1 MPARTH
7 TFITALLLLS
17 HFYFFFFILTTLRRR
32 RRRPPSPPLKLT
44 FSFLIPVFTFPPLL

>member
-1 MPARTH
+1 MPVRTH

-17 HFYFFFFILTTLRRR
+17 HFYFFFFILTTLHR